1 MKLIF
6 LKGVNMKDL
15 KSKMEVLIFIS
26 EKPISLKNISE
37 FLNIDKNEAEIL
49 INDLMNEI
57 NNLRRSFK
65 LEKIADGYQFRTNED
80 YKNLIKEFI
89 NKKPF
94 RLSRASLEVAGIIAK
109 RQPITKLEI
118 DKIRG
123 VDSTGVI
130 NVLLERDIIKVSGE
144 KNAPGKPYLYKTT
157 DFFLEVFSLNDISEI
172 PDIDEFN
179 DYDASET

>member
-1 MKLIF
+1 M
-6 LKGVNMKDL
+6 MDL

-26 EKPISLKNISE
+26 ENPISLENISE
-37 FLNIDKNEAEIL
+37 FLDIDKDKAEAL
-49 INDLMNEI
+49 INDLMSEI
-57 NNLRRSFK
+57 NNLKRSFK
-65 LEKIADGYQFRTNED
+65 LEKIADGYQFRTHED
-80 YKNLIKEFI
+80 YKNLIKEYI

-94 RLSRASLEVAGIIAK
+94 KLSRASLEVLGIIAK

-123 VDSTGVI
+123 VDSIGVI

-157 DFFLEVFSLNDISEI
+157 DFFLEVFSLNNINEI

-179 DYDASET
+179 DYEASKT

>member
-1 MKLIF
+1 MRT
-6 LKGVNMKDL
+6 
-15 KSKMEVLIFIS
+15 
-26 EKPISLKNISE
+26 
-37 FLNIDKNEAEIL
+37 EIL
-49 INDLMNEI
+49 LNDLMNEI
-57 NNLRRSFK
+57 NNLKRSFK

-80 YKNLIKEFI
+80 YKDLIKEYI

-94 RLSRASLEVAGIIAK
+94 RLEMSLEVVGIIAK

-157 DFFLEVFSLNDISEI
+157 DFFLEVFSLNDII
-172 PDIDEFN
+172 KN
-179 DYDASET
+179 TRY

>member
-1 MKLIF
+1 
-6 LKGVNMKDL
+6 
-15 KSKMEVLIFIS
+15 
-26 EKPISLKNISE
+26 
-37 FLNIDKNEAEIL
+37 
-49 INDLMNEI
+49 MNEI

-94 RLSRASLEVAGIIAK
+94 RLSRASLEVTGIIAK

-118 DKIRG
+118 DKIRV

-130 NVLLERDIIKVSGE
+130 NVLLER
-144 KNAPGKPYLYKTT
+144 LM
-157 DFFLEVFSLNDISEI
+157 
-172 PDIDEFN
+172 
-179 DYDASET
+179 

>member
-1 MKLIF
+1 M
-6 LKGVNMKDL
+6 
-15 KSKMEVLIFIS
+15 
-26 EKPISLKNISE
+26 
-37 FLNIDKNEAEIL
+37 
-49 INDLMNEI
+49 
-57 NNLRRSFK
+57 
-65 LEKIADGYQFRTNED
+65 
-80 YKNLIKEFI
+80 
-89 NKKPF
+89 
-94 RLSRASLEVAGIIAK
+94 
-109 RQPITKLEI
+109 EI

>member
-1 MKLIF
+1 
-6 LKGVNMKDL
+6 MKDL
-15 KSKMEVLIFIS
+15 KSKIEVLIFIS
-26 EKPISLKNISE
+26 ENPISLENISE
-37 FLNIDKNEAEIL
+37 FLDIDKDKAEVL
-49 INDLMNEI
+49 INDLMSEI
-57 NNLRRSFK
+57 NDLKRSFK
-65 LEKIADGYQFRTNED
+65 LEKIAGSYQFRTHED
-80 YKNLIKEFI
+80 YKNLIKEYI

-94 RLSRASLEVAGIIAK
+94 KLSRASLEVLGIIAK

-123 VDSTGVI
+123 VDSIGVI

-157 DFFLEVFSLNDISEI
+157 DFFLEVFSLNNINEI

-179 DYDASET
+179 DYEASKT